1 MEMFELRVEQGVL
14 VGQLLFGTRRQNRG
28 LHGCHPKSSVNLP
41 DKHKLPPLRGRI
53 KPLNGA
59 LIVNKPAGLTS
70 HDVVARVRRIC
81 QERSVGHLGTLDPAA
96 TGVLPLL
103 LGRLTRLA
111 QFFQGREKEY
121 QGAIRFGFA
130 TDTYD
135 AAGSTVGETS
145 SSLPEA
151 AALEA
156 VLVRFRG
163 SIEQTPPP
171 FSAKKVNGVPAYKLA
186 RREQPV
192 VLKPVQIEVRAFE
205 MLRFDGDRMEF
216 RVVCSAGT
224 YVRSL
229 AHDLGQALGVGAH
242 LAELERTRVG
252 EFTLAQSHKLEE
264 LAAMA
269 EAGALAGTLV
279 PALQLLPEMPAVVAP
294 PEAAARLLHGQAA
307 NLPEF
312 SKAPRVRAF
321 NPDGDL
327 LAIGRRIAGTL
338 FQPQIVLAG

>member
-1 MEMFELRVEQGVL
+1 M
-14 VGQLLFGTRRQNRG
+14 
-28 LHGCHPKSSVNLP
+28 
-41 DKHKLPPLRGRI
+41 
-53 KPLNGA
+53 NGA

-121 QGAIRFGFA
+121 QGTIRFGFA

-135 AAGSTVGETS
+135 AAGTPLGEAS
-145 SSLPEA
+145 GSLPA
-151 AALEA
+151 AAAIEA
-156 VLVRFRG
+156 VLPRFRG
-163 SIEQTPPP
+163 AVEQTPPP
-171 FSAKKVNGVPAYKLA
+171 FSAKKVSGVPAYKLA

-192 VLKPVQIEVRAFE
+192 ALKPVQVEVRAFE
-205 MLRFDGDRMEF
+205 MLSLEGDRMRF
-216 RVVCSAGT
+216 RVVSSAGT

-242 LAELERTRVG
+242 LADLERTRVG
-252 EFTLAQSHKLEE
+252 EFTLAQSHTLEE

-269 EAGALAGTLV
+269 QAGTIASALL
-279 PALQLLPEMPAVVAP
+279 PPLQLLPEMPAVVAP

-321 NPDGDL
+321 SPEGDL
-327 LAIGRRIAGTL
+327 LAIVRRIAGTL
-338 FQPQIVLAG
+338 FQPQVVLAG